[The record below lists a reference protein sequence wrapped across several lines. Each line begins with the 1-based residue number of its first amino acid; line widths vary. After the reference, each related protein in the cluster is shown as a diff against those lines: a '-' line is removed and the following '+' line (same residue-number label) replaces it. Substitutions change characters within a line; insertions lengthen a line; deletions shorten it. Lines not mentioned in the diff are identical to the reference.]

1 MKKIFTS
8 ILVIYIFFFFL
19 EFCFNYFKKSHI
31 EEYKINDIIIKEDYK
46 GNTKNEENNYY
57 FEIKTNKNIFYI
69 QTFTDYKKEKK
80 IIKDIK
86 YFENDKYECILPI
99 FKTNKLETDLI
110 CIENNTQK
118 NYNTFEN
125 NEIDNFLSNIAE
137 YNKENYN
144 DNLETKI
151 IKGFSTFYVNNLPE
165 NNYLALTYY
174 KGIKIADKTSFR
186 EIELFTKD
194 EYNQKIKTFYKDK
207 YLVIDYNKKYESN
220 EFILIDLKTRKKDI
234 IGSNHIINYD
244 AYIQGKVDNSIYL
257 FDKDTKSQ
265 YQIDIKD
272 KTIIRIGNENAGIKY
287 YDGSWQ
293 NKTVYE
299 AIKEELTF
307 KEYDKNNEYVMIK
320 KLRGENNGYTIY
332 VKENNGKYDV
342 YISYRNTSKLIYL
355 LTTTEYQTLNFFKD
369 EIYYK
374 DGIYLKMYSN
384 KTGNKTI
391 IRDTEL
397 KNKSITFYVGENIW

>member
-1 MKKIFTS
+1 MKKILSS

-19 EFCFNYFKKSHI
+19 EFSFNYFKKSHI
-31 EEYKINDIIIKEDYK
+31 EEYKINDITIKEDYK

-57 FEIKTNKNIFYI
+57 FEIQTNKNTFYI
-69 QTFTDYKKEKK
+69 QTFTDYKKEKQ

-99 FKTNKLETDLI
+99 FKNNKLETDLI
-110 CIENNTQK
+110 CIENNIQK

-125 NEIDNFLSNIAE
+125 EEIETFLNNIEE
-137 YNKENYN
+137 YNKENYKE
-144 DNLETKI
+144 NLEKKL
-151 IKGFSTFYVNNLPE
+151 IKGLSTFYVNNLPE

-207 YLVIDYNKKYESN
+207 YLVIDYNNKYESN
-220 EFILIDLKTRKKDI
+220 EFILVDLKTRKQDT
-234 IGSNHIINYD
+234 IGSNHIIDYD
-244 AYIQGKVDNSIYL
+244 AYIQGKVDNSIYI

-272 KTIIRIGNENAGIKY
+272 KTIIRTGNENTGIKY
-287 YDGSWQ
+287 YDGTWQ
-293 NKTVYE
+293 NKTVYD

-307 KEYDKNNEYVMIK
+307 KEYDQTTEYVMIK
-320 KLRGENNGYTIY
+320 NLRGENNGYTIY
-332 VKENNGKYDV
+332 VKENNNKYDV
-342 YISYRNTSKLIYL
+342 YINYRNKSKLIYL
-355 LTTTEYQTLNFFKD
+355 LTTTEYQSLNFFKD

-374 DGIYLKMYSN
+374 DDIYLKMYSN

-391 IRDTEL
+391 IKDTEL
-397 KNKSITFYVGENIW
+397 KNKSITFYVGENI

>member
-125 NEIDNFLSNIAE
+125 NEIDNFLSNIEE

-174 KGIKIADKTSFR
+174 KGIKIGDKTSFR

-272 KTIIRIGNENAGIKY
+272 KTIIRIRNENTGIKY

-332 VKENNGKYDV
+332 VKEKNGKYDV

-397 KNKSITFYVGENIW
+397 KNKSITFYVGENI

>member
-1 MKKIFTS
+1 MK
-8 ILVIYIFFFFL
+8 LW
-19 EFCFNYFKKSHI
+19 NH
-31 EEYKINDIIIKEDYK
+31 ED
-46 GNTKNEENNYY
+46 
-57 FEIKTNKNIFYI
+57 
-69 QTFTDYKKEKK
+69 
-80 IIKDIK
+80 
-86 YFENDKYECILPI
+86 
-99 FKTNKLETDLI
+99 
-110 CIENNTQK
+110 
-118 NYNTFEN
+118 
-125 NEIDNFLSNIAE
+125 
-137 YNKENYN
+137 
-144 DNLETKI
+144 
-151 IKGFSTFYVNNLPE
+151 V
-165 NNYLALTYY
+165 
-174 KGIKIADKTSFR
+174 
-186 EIELFTKD
+186 
-194 EYNQKIKTFYKDK
+194 
-207 YLVIDYNKKYESN
+207 V
-220 EFILIDLKTRKKDI
+220 
-234 IGSNHIINYD
+234 
-244 AYIQGKVDNSIYL
+244 
-257 FDKDTKSQ
+257 
-265 YQIDIKD
+265 IKD
-272 KTIIRIGNENAGIKY
+272 KTIIRIGNENTGIKY

-397 KNKSITFYVGENIW
+397 KNKSITFYVGENI